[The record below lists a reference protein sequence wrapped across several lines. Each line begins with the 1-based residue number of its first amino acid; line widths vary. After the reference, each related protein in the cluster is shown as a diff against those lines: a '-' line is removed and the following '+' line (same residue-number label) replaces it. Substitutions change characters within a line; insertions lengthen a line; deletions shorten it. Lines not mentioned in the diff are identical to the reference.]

1 MAGHTVLKL
10 YVSHALS
17 TWNSRTFEF
26 GAVLFLAIA
35 VPNTLLYSSGYAF
48 FRALSAV
55 LLSSKIGS
63 LLDRANRLSAIRL
76 SIVLQRVPVAL
87 SCLLFL
93 LLLRSPDRASPWFLA
108 ILACTTVLAC
118 VEKLAAVANTVAVE
132 RDWVLV
138 VADGLGVERRVLNAT
153 MRRIDLVCKLSAP
166 VLVSFAQSYSTEL
179 AIVGVLAMNCA
190 SVLVEY
196 FAIHQVYSSIPEL
209 ATRYAPIED
218 LSLSVNPHA
227 GQITDPKDG
236 KRTKSCLSSLAGAFK
251 PWISYIRSPVLLPS
265 LALSLLYLTVL
276 STGVQY
282 QTYMLSIGF
291 SAIAVSFFRL
301 AAGISEVLATFITP
315 VLMKRIG
322 GIRTGLWS
330 INWQLFSLL
339 SGLGA
344 FVSFPGNYK
353 IMGAGLS
360 GGIILS
366 RLGLWGVDLA
376 VQDTVQEVNCWQCRI
391 STSSNMHKGTPEH
404 ERGEFSATEA
414 ALQNS
419 FEMLSFASTIV
430 FADPDQFIIPVC
442 ASLAAVSLSAC
453 VYAAFVRRE
462 RGHLLHVSMCMEGGR
477 RGFKV
482 NGINAIS

>member
-1 MAGHTVLKL
+1 MAGYTALKL
-10 YVSHALS
+10 YTSHALS

-26 GAVLFLAIA
+26 GAVLFLAMA
-35 VPNTLLYSSGYAF
+35 APNTLLYSSGYAF

-55 LLSSKIGS
+55 LMSSKIGS

-76 SIVLQRVPVAL
+76 SIVLQRIPVAL
-87 SCLLFL
+87 SCLLLL
-93 LLLRSPDRASPWFLA
+93 LLLRYPNRESPWFL
-108 ILACTTVLAC
+108 IVLGCTTVLAC

-138 VADGLGVERRVLNAT
+138 VADSLDVERRILNVN
-153 MRRIDLVCKLSAP
+153 MRRIDLFCKLSAP
-166 VLVSFAQSYSTEL
+166 VLISFVQSYSTEL
-179 AIVGVLAMNCA
+179 AIVGMLSMNCA

-196 FAIHQVYSSIPEL
+196 FAIYQVYSSIPEL
-209 ATRYAPIED
+209 ATRYAPVED
-218 LSLSVNPHA
+218 LDLSGNQSASQMA
-227 GQITDPKDG
+227 GSKDG
-236 KRTKSCLSSLAGAFK
+236 SRRRTCHYSVSGAFR

-291 SAIAVSFFRL
+291 SAFAVSFFRL
-301 AAGISEVLATFITP
+301 AAGISEILATFLTP
-315 VLMKRIG
+315 ILMKRVG

-330 INWQLFSLL
+330 INWQLFCLF

-376 VQDTVQEVNCWQCRI
+376 VQHIVQEVNCWRRR
-391 STSSNMHKGTPEH
+391 TFTGSNTQKGAPEH

-442 ASLAAVSLSAC
+442 VSLAAVSLSAC
-453 VYAAFVRRE
+453 FYAAFARKE
-462 RGHLLHVSMCMEGGR
+462 RGHLLHLSKCMEGVY
-477 RGFKV
+477 RG
-482 NGINAIS
+482 